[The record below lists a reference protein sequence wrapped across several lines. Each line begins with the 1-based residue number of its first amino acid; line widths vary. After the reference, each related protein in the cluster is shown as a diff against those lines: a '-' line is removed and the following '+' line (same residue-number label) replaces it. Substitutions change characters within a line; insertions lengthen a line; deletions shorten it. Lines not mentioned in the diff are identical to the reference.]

1 MAAAADVHKL
11 QPHTLTALA
20 SLLQTVQSP
29 CSAVQLLRRAASI
42 LAEWRPDTSREYAV
56 VIEHLLMALNRIQA
70 AVDAIIPWNDLDG
83 AVRLRPQS

>member
-1 MAAAADVHKL
+1 
-11 QPHTLTALA
+11 
-20 SLLQTVQSP
+20 
-29 CSAVQLLRRAASI
+29 
-42 LAEWRPDTSREYAV
+42 V